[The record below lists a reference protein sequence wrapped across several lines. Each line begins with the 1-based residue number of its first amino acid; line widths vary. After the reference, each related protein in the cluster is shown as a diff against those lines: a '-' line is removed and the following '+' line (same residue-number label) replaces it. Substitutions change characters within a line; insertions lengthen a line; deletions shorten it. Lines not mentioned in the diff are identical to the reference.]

1 MAKVDLDDAAWSAG
15 YAAGL
20 GGKSKPCP
28 YPAGSSQSL
37 SWSSGLIE
45 GKAKRDQGFRRPRL
59 AKPTP

>member
-1 MAKVDLDDAAWSAG
+1 MTKVDLDDAAWSAG

-20 GGKSKPCP
+20 VGKSKPCP

-45 GKAKRDQGFRRPRL
+45 GKAKRDQGFRRPHL
-59 AKPTP
+59 AKPKP